1 MKCPNCGQP
10 VDEQDIFCGECGTKL
25 KDPSTDKSASSTDK
39 DKAHTQAE
47 TSNTSQEHKE
57 HLVKTDNEQH
67 ATHRYDQEGTTSNQ
81 ARSESQNHHQAQD
94 HQPQDN
100 KQATYKQRPH
110 QNNSYQQNNS
120 QPTQNHHTNSQSSQ
134 NHHTNSQSSQNQQPQ
149 GPDFKQH
156 STDIFN
162 EMKDFFRTAFTRP
175 DQIISS
181 SKSFSAKTLVT
192 LLVAGFIVTAVFLA
206 IMIPEGFLET
216 FLQTEKSSAIGSFI
230 FALFIGLII
239 LFFVTYLLLRMINV
253 NIPLQKF
260 LSDFVL
266 INTIPVVLFLIGCL
280 LVRMHAFTVAIT
292 ILILSL
298 LMLMV
303 TPVYLMTKNS
313 HQYQLRMPVIYAILI
328 YFLIVAFILR
338 IFVESFITD
347 SIGSAADAL
356 DGIFDQSSGGY

>member
-81 ARSESQNHHQAQD
+81 ARSESQNHHQAQGQ
-94 HQPQDN
+94 QPQDN
-100 KQATYKQRPH
+100 QQATYKQRPH
-110 QNNSYQQNNS
+110 QNSSHQQNNS
-120 QPTQNHHTNSQSSQ
+120 QPTQ

-206 IMIPEGFLET
+206 IMMPEGFLET

>member
-39 DKAHTQAE
+39 DKAHTQTE

-94 HQPQDN
+94 HQPQHN
-100 KQATYKQRPH
+100 QQATYKQRPH
-110 QNNSYQQNNS
+110 QNNSQQQNNS
-120 QPTQNHHTNSQSSQ
+120 QPT
-134 NHHTNSQSSQNQQPQ
+134 QNQQPQ

-313 HQYQLRMPVIYAILI
+313 HQHQLRMPVIYAILI